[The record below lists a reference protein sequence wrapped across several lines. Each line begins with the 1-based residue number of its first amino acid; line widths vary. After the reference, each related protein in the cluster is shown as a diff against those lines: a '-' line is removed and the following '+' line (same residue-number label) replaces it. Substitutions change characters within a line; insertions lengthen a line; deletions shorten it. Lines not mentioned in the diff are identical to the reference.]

1 MSRRLFDRDFVNLFN
16 VLEDFTD
23 DLMTALSREN

>member
-23 DLMTALSREN
+23 DLMTAPSREN

>member
-1 MSRRLFDRDFVNLFN
+1 LFDRDFVNLFN